1 MTDDEGIGGLAFMP
15 IWKRNL
21 VVCWFGIFI
30 ANVGMS
36 QIAPVLPLYIK
47 HLGVDNAAL
56 IAQFTGFAFG
66 ITFIIS
72 AIFSPIWGHAAD
84 KYGRK
89 PMLLRASL
97 GMAVIIGSMG
107 FAPNVYVLIGLRV
120 VLGAVAGYSTACTTL
135 IATQTDKEHAGWALG
150 TLSTSNIAG
159 ALLGPMIGGYI
170 GDRFGLRNIFFI
182 TGALLLVSF
191 VTAALFIRESFVRQD
206 KKTLGIREVWNT
218 VPEKSLIITMFVT
231 SFVLSVALYSVEP
244 IVTIYVAQLSKNASH
259 IAFLAGMVFSASGLA
274 NIIAAPRLGK
284 LSDKVGPQK
293 VMLVAL
299 VAAGLIFIPQAFVT
313 STWQLMGLRFLL
325 GLTTG
330 GLVPSVN
337 SLIKRI
343 TPDSLTGRVFGFN
356 MSAMYLGVCG
366 GAVLGGQ
373 VAAYLGIRY
382 VFPITS
388 VLLLLNAS
396 WVYFKV
402 YKRLGRKGIS
412 ENSLRELELETAE

>member
-1 MTDDEGIGGLAFMP
+1 MKPEETSSMP

-21 VVCWFGIFI
+21 IVCWFGIFI
-30 ANVGMS
+30 ASVGMS

-56 IAQFTGFAFG
+56 IAQFTGLAFG
-66 ITFIIS
+66 ITFIVS

-97 GMAVIIGSMG
+97 GMAIIIGSMG

-120 VLGAVAGYSTACTTL
+120 LLGAVAGYSTACTTL
-135 IATQTDKEHAGWALG
+135 IATQADKEHAGWALG
-150 TLSTSNIAG
+150 TLSTGNIAG

-170 GDRFGLRNIFFI
+170 GDNFGLQNIFFI
-182 TGALLLVSF
+182 TGTLLLISF
-191 VTAALFIRESFVRQD
+191 ITTALFVRESFIRQD
-206 KKTLGIREVWNT
+206 KKTLGVKEVWNS
-218 VPEKSLIITMFVT
+218 VPEKNLTITMFVT
-231 SFVLSVALYSVEP
+231 SFILSVALYSVEP
-244 IVTIYVAQLSKNASH
+244 IVTVYVAQLSKNTDH

-284 LSDKVGPQK
+284 LSDRIGPQK

-299 VAAGLIFIPQAFVT
+299 VAAGLIFIPQAFVKT
-313 STWQLMGLRFLL
+313 PWQLMGLRFLL
-325 GLTTG
+325 GLTMG

-337 SLIKRI
+337 SLLKRI

-356 MSAMYLGVCG
+356 MSAMYLGVFFG
-366 GAVLGGQ
+366 SVLGGQ
-373 VAAYLGIRY
+373 VAAYMGIRC

-388 VLLLLNAS
+388 ALLLLNAA

-402 YKRLGRKGIS
+402 YRKL
-412 ENSLRELELETAE
+412 NKNVSLSSI